1 MSSCRRRPSWPSSD
15 CGVNEVR
22 GPAIRHWVPDPGRP
36 ILVASANPGKIRE
49 LLTIWG
55 SFRPPLQPA
64 GPLYRPVEETGAT
77 YEENALLKARALA
90 ESAGVP
96 ALADDSGIEVEVLG
110 WKPGVHSARTP
121 SPNATDRERN
131 AYLLRAAGGRPSR
144 LRFVCVCALVVPGYE
159 ALLSRGE
166 VEGRL
171 APEERG
177 SNGFGYDPI
186 FFYPPYGATLAEV
199 PEDKKHAV
207 SHRGR
212 AVRALQ
218 AQLVGFD
225 ALREIG
231 G

>member
-1 MSSCRRRPSWPSSD
+1 MTE
-15 CGVNEVR
+15 GAAER
-22 GPAIRHWVPDPGRP
+22 GRLRLDRKRP
-36 ILVASANPGKIRE
+36 ILVASANAAKIHE
-49 LLTIWG
+49 LLTLWG
-55 SFRPPLQPA
+55 PFRPPLQPA

-90 ESAGVP
+90 QAAGAP

-121 SPNATDRERN
+121 SPNATDGERN
-131 AYLLRAAGGRPSR
+131 AYLLRAVAGRPTR
-144 LRFVCVCALVVPGYE
+144 VRFVCVCALVVPGYE
-159 ALLSRGE
+159 PLLSRGE

-177 SNGFGYDPI
+177 SGGFGYDPL

-199 PEDKKHAV
+199 PEEKKHAV

-218 AQLVGFD
+218 ARLVGCN
-225 ALREIG
+225 ALCQMG